1 MKTIFFSAF
10 AAAALT
16 LTPASLYAVDQFT
29 LQGVKNDQQ
38 LQQELNGSPGFG
50 PLERSS
56 QGTLFGRG
64 FKVQPLDALALPDG
78 SERLLENTDRFSLH
92 SGVRPESQ
100 SLPPGGTLS
109 AEKPAEPVFPPDDSE
124 DFQD

>member
-1 MKTIFFSAF
+1 MKTIFFPAL

-16 LTPASLYAVDQFT
+16 FAPAALSAVDELT
-29 LQGVKNDQQ
+29 LQGIKNDRE

-64 FKVQPLDALALPDG
+64 FQVEPLGELAPPDG
-78 SERLLENTDRFSLH
+78 SERLLENSDRFSLQ
-92 SGVRPESQ
+92 SGVKPESPA
-100 SLPPGGTLS
+100 LPPSRTLS
-109 AEKPAEPVFPPDDSE
+109 TEKPAEPAFPPDDSE